1 VTADLIAWVFALPGL
16 MQAPL
21 TPDEIVRR
29 IDRGYPTIQG
39 ARTQIEAAK
48 ARLKERRGAFDPVF
62 TLDTSH
68 LRYNSSSNRGKAYA
82 TEMTEGTVEVLTPGG
97 VKLFVGSRLNLG
109 DVKSPNS
116 STGSLG
122 EYFVGVKVPLLRGN
136 GLNPQSVAE
145 SQARLGISVAEQDLS
160 LIRIGALQ
168 EGLAAYWKWAA
179 AGQKRQIAA
188 QLLSIARD
196 RSDQIRKRVEAEDL
210 PRIELTEA
218 ETEVLRREGDL
229 AKAERSLQAARLQ
242 LSLFLWEAEEP
253 VSNWDR
259 TTPADLGTPAPPDSE
274 AVRSAETSAL
284 ARRPELEGLD
294 LSRQSVQLSL
304 DLAQNDRRPAL
315 DFVVSPGVDLGSD
328 SIGST
333 MKAGIFYSVPLRQ
346 NAADGRIEEARQ
358 RLRKVAIDRQFVEQK
373 IRTEV
378 RDAASAIEAAFA
390 RYRAAQGEVDLAERL
405 QRGEQIRYE
414 AGEGTLFLLIQRER
428 ATAEAR
434 ARLIDVLADY
444 QIARLAL
451 RAAMAD
457 L

>member
-1 VTADLIAWVFALPGL
+1 MTAKLIFRALTLAGL
-16 MQAPL
+16 GQASI
-21 TPDEIVRR
+21 TPEELVQR
-29 IDRGYPTIQG
+29 IDRDYPAIQG
-39 ARTQIEAAK
+39 ARTQIDAAK

-62 TLDTSH
+62 TIDTSH

-97 VKLFVGSRLNLG
+97 LKLFVGSRLNLG
-109 DVKSPNS
+109 DVKSPRS

-160 LIRIGALQ
+160 LIRISALQ
-168 EGLAAYWKWAA
+168 DGLGAYWKWAA
-179 AGQKRQIAA
+179 AGRKHQVATQILTLARTRAA
-188 QLLSIARD
+188 
-196 RSDQIRKRVEAEDL
+196 QIRKRVEAEDL

-242 LSLFLWEAEEP
+242 LSLFLWQADGPSQDWYSSTIPDLGVPTSIDPETIESAEE
-253 VSNWDR
+253 
-259 TTPADLGTPAPPDSE
+259 AAIQ
-274 AVRSAETSAL
+274 
-284 ARRPELEGLD
+284 RRPELEGLD
-294 LSRQSVQLSL
+294 LSRQSVELSL
-304 DLAQNDRRPAL
+304 GLARNDRRPAL

-346 NAADGRIEEARQ
+346 NAVDGRIEEARQ
-358 RLRKVAIDRQFVEQK
+358 RLRKIEIDREFAERR

-378 RDAASAIEAAFA
+378 RDAASAIEAAFE

-444 QIARLAL
+444 QIARLSL

>member
-1 VTADLIAWVFALPGL
+1 MLRALALAGLAQTPITA
-16 MQAPL
+16 
-21 TPDEIVRR
+21 DEIVRR
-29 IDRGYPTIQG
+29 IDRDYPALQG
-39 ARTQIEAAK
+39 ARTQIDAAK

-62 TLDTSH
+62 TIDTSH
-68 LRYNSSSNRGKAYA
+68 LRYNSSSNRGKAYT

-97 VKLFVGSRLNLG
+97 LKLFVGSRLNLG
-109 DVKSPNS
+109 DVKSPRS
-116 STGSLG
+116 STGALG

-136 GLNPQSVAE
+136 GLNTQSVAE
-145 SQARLGISVAEQDLS
+145 SQARLGIAVAEQDLS
-160 LIRIGALQ
+160 LIRISSLQ
-168 EGLAAYWKWAA
+168 DGLAAYWKWAA
-179 AGQKRQIAA
+179 AGQKRQVADQILALARTRAA
-188 QLLSIARD
+188 
-196 RSDQIRKRVEAEDL
+196 QIRKRVEAEDL

-242 LSLFLWEAEEP
+242 LSLFLWQANRPASDWNSQAVPDLGVPTSFAPDAVVSAEAE
-253 VSNWDR
+253 
-259 TTPADLGTPAPPDSE
+259 AIQ
-274 AVRSAETSAL
+274 
-284 ARRPELEGLD
+284 RRPELEGLE

-315 DFVVSPGVDLGSD
+315 DFVVSPGVDLGSE

-333 MKAGIFYSVPLRQ
+333 MKAGIFYSIPLRQ

-358 RLRKVAIDRQFVEQK
+358 RLRKIGIDREFVEQR

-378 RDAASAIEAAFA
+378 RDAISAIEAAFA
-390 RYRAAQGEVDLAERL
+390 RYQAAQGEVDLAERL

-444 QIARLAL
+444 QLARLAL

>member
-1 VTADLIAWVFALPGL
+1 MTAELILRALTL
-16 MQAPL
+16 STLAQ
-21 TPDEIVRR
+21 TPITPEALAQR
-29 IDRGYPTIQG
+29 IDRDYPAIQG
-39 ARTQIEAAK
+39 ARAQIDAAK

-62 TLDTSH
+62 TIDTSQ

-97 VKLFVGSRLNLG
+97 LKLFVGSRLNLG
-109 DVKSPNS
+109 DVKSPRS

-160 LIRIGALQ
+160 LIRISALQ
-168 EGLAAYWKWAA
+168 DGLAAYWKWAA
-179 AGQKRQIAA
+179 AGQRRQVAA
-188 QLLSIARD
+188 QLLGLART
-196 RSDQIRKRVEAEDL
+196 RAVQIRKRVEAEDL

-229 AKAERSLQAARLQ
+229 AKAERGLEGARLQ
-242 LSLFLWEAEEP
+242 LSLFLWEA
-253 VSNWDR
+253 DG
-259 TTPADLGTPAPPDSE
+259 PASDWNSSAIPDLGVPTSLDADTIRTAEAE
-274 AVRSAETSAL
+274 AVQ
-284 ARRPELEGLD
+284 RRPELEGLD
-294 LSRQSVQLSL
+294 LSRRSVQLSL
-304 DLAQNDRRPAL
+304 DLARNNRRPAL

-328 SIGST
+328 SVGST
-333 MKAGIFYSVPLRQ
+333 MKAGLFYSVPLRQ
-346 NAADGRIEEARQ
+346 NTADGRIEEARQ
-358 RLRKVAIDRQFVEQK
+358 RLRKIGIDREFVEQR

-390 RYRAAQGEVDLAERL
+390 RYQAAQAEVELAERL